1 MKTPSVVKHLIIV
14 NIIMFAATWIDRQ
27 TMFDWFA
34 MHFPENPLFRP
45 WQILTHMFM
54 HGNTMHILF
63 NMYAIWAFGTPL
75 VYHYGEKKF
84 LWFFLLSGLGAVAF
98 YTGIQYIEYYRYLAE
113 LEKLGVSRQWVE
125 TVLHHPGF
133 PDISRNFYALEN
145 FLREGLAAQGIPLTR
160 PVWEAFLKL
169 LGIYNVVMLGASGA
183 VYGILVAF
191 AFFYPRAK
199 LMFIF
204 IPYPIEAR
212 YFIPLLIL
220 SDIFLGITNVFHTPI
235 AHFAHVGGALTGLLL
250 LWLWR
255 KKRNEYYF

>member
-1 MKTPSVVKHLIIV
+1 MRTPSVIKHLIIV
-14 NIIMFAATWIDRQ
+14 NVIMFLATMVNQQAMI
-27 TMFDWFA
+27 DWFA

-45 WQILTHMFM
+45 WQIITHMFM

-63 NMYAIWAFGTPL
+63 NMYAVWAFGTPL

-84 LWFFLLSGLGAVAF
+84 LWFFLLSGIGAVLF
-98 YTGIQYIEYYRYLAE
+98 YTGIQYIEYFRYIRQ
-113 LEKLGVSRQWVE
+113 LEAAGLNRPLIEAVLQQPDAFGQIMFRAGMPVTDQVVE
-125 TVLHHPGF
+125 TF
-133 PDISRNFYALEN
+133 R
-145 FLREGLAAQGIPLTR
+145 
-160 PVWEAFLKL
+160 KL
-169 LGIYNVVMLGASGA
+169 VSIYQTPMLGASGA

-191 AFFYPRAK
+191 GFFYPRAK
-199 LMFIF
+199 LMLIF

-220 SDIFLGITNVFHTPI
+220 SDIFLGFTNVFHTPI
-235 AHFAHVGGALTGLLL
+235 AHFAHVGGALTGLVL